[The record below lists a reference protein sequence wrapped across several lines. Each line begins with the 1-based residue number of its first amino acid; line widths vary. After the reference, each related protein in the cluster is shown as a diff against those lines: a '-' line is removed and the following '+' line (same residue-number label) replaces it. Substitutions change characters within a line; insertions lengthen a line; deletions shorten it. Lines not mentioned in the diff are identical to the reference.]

1 MGVFSRISNGWKM
14 GTASLKII
22 NKNKQLILFPIISS
36 VFLFAVLASFAGIG
50 YASYGMEYM
59 EFFEQ
64 GSTTDY
70 LITFVVYLISY
81 FVIVFFNIGLV
92 HCARIYFQ
100 GGEPKFSDGIKFS
113 ATRIPVIFSWSILGA
128 TVGLIIK
135 AIQENSGS
143 IGAIV
148 SGLIGMVW
156 SVATFFVVPVLAYEN
171 LGPIEAVKR
180 SGSIVKNKW
189 GESIGASFSFGILTF
204 LGMLLIALPIGLIL
218 SMINPMVGIIAGI
231 ALVFL
236 IQSVV
241 SSAEMVFI
249 SSVYHQLVDEM
260 PLQDYESDILDDLFI
275 EKKKK
280 GLLE

>member
-70 LITFVVYLISY
+70 LITFVFYLISY

-113 ATRIPVIFSWSILGA
+113 TTRISVIFSWSILAA
-128 TVGLIIK
+128 T
-135 AIQENSGS
+135 

-249 SSVYHQLVDEM
+249 SSVYHQLVDKM